1 MTTENQHSAPD
12 YAGAHRGMFWGVVK
26 LNGELGNRLA
36 EKIRDEIRKA
46 RVTQSAAH
54 RWKLVRLQPPHHQ
67 SISPASAGNYRANL
81 KHRAPMLG
89 DGNTAISIAQET
101 MILFWLDWKSLL
113 GPPACGHF
121 FGGCMFATDIS
132 LKYGTHQPET
142 ILETMPI
149 EEASEIIKEKLR
161 DEVRQEL
168 ECEYGDRL
176 YEAEEEASNWESR
189 ADDYESD
196 ATCLAKAI
204 REAFESAS
212 FEDAKVILQRAMHD
226 HKDYF

>member
-1 MTTENQHSAPD
+1 MLTD
-12 YAGAHRGMFWGVVK
+12 
-26 LNGELGNRLA
+26 
-36 EKIRDEIRKA
+36 
-46 RVTQSAAH
+46 QSGP
-54 RWKLVRLQPPHHQ
+54 RIHHTDQ

-89 DGNTAISIAQET
+89 DGNTAISTAQET

-113 GPPACGHF
+113 GPPARGHF
-121 FGGCMFATDIS
+121 LGGCMFATDIS

-204 REAFESAS
+204 REAFESAN

>member
-1 MTTENQHSAPD
+1 
-12 YAGAHRGMFWGVVK
+12 
-26 LNGELGNRLA
+26 
-36 EKIRDEIRKA
+36 
-46 RVTQSAAH
+46 
-54 RWKLVRLQPPHHQ
+54 
-67 SISPASAGNYRANL
+67 
-81 KHRAPMLG
+81 MLG
-89 DGNTAISIAQET
+89 DGNTAISTAQET

-113 GPPACGHF
+113 GPPARGHF

-226 HKDYF
+226 HKEYF

>member
-1 MTTENQHSAPD
+1 
-12 YAGAHRGMFWGVVK
+12 MFWGVVK

-36 EKIRDEIRKA
+36 AKIRDENRKA

-89 DGNTAISIAQET
+89 DGNTAISTAQET

-113 GPPACGHF
+113 GPPARGHF

-196 ATCLAKAI
+196 ATCLAKAV
-204 REAFESAS
+204 REAFESAN
-212 FEDAKVILQRAMHD
+212 FEDAKVILELAMHD

>member
-1 MTTENQHSAPD
+1 
-12 YAGAHRGMFWGVVK
+12 MFWGVVK

-67 SISPASAGNYRANL
+67 NISPASAGNDRTSL
-81 KHRAPMLG
+81 KHRVPMLG
-89 DGNTAISIAQET
+89 DGNTAISTAQET

-113 GPPACGHF
+113 CPPARGHF

>member
-12 YAGAHRGMFWGVVK
+12 YTGAHRGMFWGVVK

-36 EKIRDEIRKA
+36 AIIRDENRKA
-46 RVTQSAAH
+46 RVTQSASH

-67 SISPASAGNYRANL
+67 SISPASAGNGRASL

-89 DGNTAISIAQET
+89 DGNTAISTAQET

-113 GPPACGHF
+113 GPPARGHF

-168 ECEYGDRL
+168 EGKYEDRI
-176 YEAEEEASNWESR
+176 YYAEEEASEWESR

-196 ATCLAKAI
+196 ATQLAMAI
-204 REAFESAS
+204 RDALDAESLD
-212 FEDAKVILQRAMHD
+212 DAKIILERVKRD
-226 HKDYF
+226 LDNYF

>member
-1 MTTENQHSAPD
+1 
-12 YAGAHRGMFWGVVK
+12 MFWGVVK

-36 EKIRDEIRKA
+36 EKIRDENRKA

-89 DGNTAISIAQET
+89 DGNTAISTAQET

-113 GPPACGHF
+113 GPPARGHF

-204 REAFESAS
+204 REAFESAN

>member
-1 MTTENQHSAPD
+1 
-12 YAGAHRGMFWGVVK
+12 
-26 LNGELGNRLA
+26 
-36 EKIRDEIRKA
+36 
-46 RVTQSAAH
+46 
-54 RWKLVRLQPPHHQ
+54 
-67 SISPASAGNYRANL
+67 
-81 KHRAPMLG
+81 
-89 DGNTAISIAQET
+89 
-101 MILFWLDWKSLL
+101 
-113 GPPACGHF
+113 
-121 FGGCMFATDIS
+121 MFATDIS

-212 FEDAKVILQRAMHD
+212 FEDAKVILE
-226 HKDYF
+226 

>member
-26 LNGELGNRLA
+26 
-36 EKIRDEIRKA
+36 
-46 RVTQSAAH
+46 AAISTRQTLYLCDRH
-54 RWKLVRLQPPHHQ
+54 YTDQ
-67 SISPASAGNYRANL
+67 SISPASAGNDRASL
-81 KHRAPMLG
+81 KHRVPMLG
-89 DGNTAISIAQET
+89 DGNTAISTTQET

-113 GPPACGHF
+113 GPPARGHF

-196 ATCLAKAI
+196 ATCLAMAM
-204 REAFESAS
+204 REAFESSS
-212 FEDAKVILQRAMHD
+212 FEDAKVILERAMHD

>member
-1 MTTENQHSAPD
+1 
-12 YAGAHRGMFWGVVK
+12 MFWGVVK
-26 LNGELGNRLA
+26 LNGEIGNRLA
-36 EKIRDEIRKA
+36 EKIRDENRKA

-89 DGNTAISIAQET
+89 DGNTAISTAQET

-113 GPPACGHF
+113 GPPARGHF

-161 DEVRQEL
+161 DEVRQVL

-204 REAFESAS
+204 REAFESAN

>member
-1 MTTENQHSAPD
+1 MAHQGDDGLPCCLKVGSQHQ
-12 YAGAHRGMFWGVVK
+12 
-26 LNGELGNRLA
+26 N
-36 EKIRDEIRKA
+36 
-46 RVTQSAAH
+46 
-54 RWKLVRLQPPHHQ
+54 
-67 SISPASAGNYRANL
+67 ISPASAGNYRASL

-89 DGNTAISIAQET
+89 DGNTAISTAQET

-113 GPPACGHF
+113 GPPARGHF

-212 FEDAKVILQRAMHD
+212 FEDVKVILQRAMHD

>member
-1 MTTENQHSAPD
+1 
-12 YAGAHRGMFWGVVK
+12 
-26 LNGELGNRLA
+26 
-36 EKIRDEIRKA
+36 
-46 RVTQSAAH
+46 
-54 RWKLVRLQPPHHQ
+54 
-67 SISPASAGNYRANL
+67 
-81 KHRAPMLG
+81 
-89 DGNTAISIAQET
+89 
-101 MILFWLDWKSLL
+101 
-113 GPPACGHF
+113 
-121 FGGCMFATDIS
+121 MFATDIS

-196 ATCLAKAI
+196 ATQLAMAI
-204 REAFESAS
+204 RDALDAESLD
-212 FEDAKVILQRAMHD
+212 DAKIILERVKRD
-226 HKDYF
+226 LDNYF

>member
-1 MTTENQHSAPD
+1 MLWGEAAWEIGDTHSVYVSAS
-12 YAGAHRGMFWGVVK
+12 YFTIGQAGGPESSVSSDLEHIAGVTSG
-26 LNGELGNRLA
+26 L
-36 EKIRDEIRKA
+36 
-46 RVTQSAAH
+46 
-54 RWKLVRLQPPHHQ
+54 HHQ
-67 SISPASAGNYRANL
+67 SISPASTGNYRANL

-89 DGNTAISIAQET
+89 DGNTAISTAQET

-113 GPPACGHF
+113 GPPARGHF

-168 ECEYGDRL
+168 ECEYG
-176 YEAEEEASNWESR
+176 
-189 ADDYESD
+189 
-196 ATCLAKAI
+196 
-204 REAFESAS
+204 
-212 FEDAKVILQRAMHD
+212 
-226 HKDYF
+226 

>member
-1 MTTENQHSAPD
+1 M
-12 YAGAHRGMFWGVVK
+12 
-26 LNGELGNRLA
+26 LA
-36 EKIRDEIRKA
+36 D
-46 RVTQSAAH
+46 QSGP
-54 RWKLVRLQPPHHQ
+54 RIHHTDQ
-67 SISPASAGNYRANL
+67 NISPASAGNYRANL

-89 DGNTAISIAQET
+89 DGNTAISTAQET

-113 GPPACGHF
+113 GPPARGHF